1 MIQQLIQVNSYYTRS
16 INLERDA
23 NSDEILQAYIPT
35 NRALQVL
42 KKVADT
48 FHTGQTVRAWSLVGP
63 YGSGKS
69 SFALFLSH
77 LFDTVESEEKREL
90 AQNLLGKSN
99 PDLQKTF
106 ARHTRKA
113 GYCNVLLTGS
123 PEPLTKRLV
132 IALHNAAINYWG
144 AMKAILQLF

>member
-35 NRALQVL
+35 NRVLQVL

-48 FHTGQTVRAWSLVGP
+48 FHTEQTVRAWSLVGP

-77 LFDTVESEEKREL
+77 LFDSVENEAERQL
-90 AQNLLGKSN
+90 AQKYSAKPTACCRINLQN
-99 PDLQKTF
+99 
-106 ARHTRKA
+106 RRV
-113 GYCNVLLTGS
+113 N
-123 PEPLTKRLV
+123 RV
-132 IALHNAAINYWG
+132 IA
-144 AMKAILQLF
+144 MCC